1 MTANKK
7 IPEVTETLT
16 YKSIKQAPYAL
27 NQIIEHES
35 ELEEIANKIKILNP
49 RKVYFAGSGSS
60 FNAAEYGELLFHQF
74 VEIPAVAKT
83 SLDYV
88 HYTENIGLHT
98 VTVVISVSGSKGDA
112 TAIARKAKGMGSYVI
127 GITNTPD
134 SELVKISDNY
144 FIIPSGTTESFINTT
159 EYIAQLFAVAVLVKH
174 LHLNDNAAGN
184 KNENFRY
191 FNSELG
197 KLGDKINDSFNLESI
212 VKELAESEKDRCAF
226 VFSGKGPSKII
237 ADQTALKLR
246 ETAWKIMHSE
256 SIPVDEIPHGRLFSL
271 GNEKTLFI
279 FMVSG
284 RTAKEKVDRVTTLI
298 DKMGASTV
306 ALSDENYSFSEQIN
320 LPKTHEYLFPI
331 LAQPLAYLWV
341 CYMNKIRNLNI
352 DEPKNVAM
360 IDKFLKERD
369 K

>member
-1 MTANKK
+1 MTTNKK
-7 IPEVTETLT
+7 IPEVTKTVT
-16 YKSIKQAPYAL
+16 YKSIKQAPEAL
-27 NQIIEHES
+27 KEILEHES
-35 ELEEIANKIKILNP
+35 ELEEIANKIKILKP

-60 FNAAEYGELLFHQF
+60 FNAAEYGELLFHRF
-74 VEIPAVAKT
+74 VKIPAAAKT

-88 HYTENIGLHT
+88 HYTGGIGLDT
-98 VTVVISVSGSKGDA
+98 VTIVISVSGSKGDA
-112 TAIARKAKGMGSYVI
+112 TAITRKAKEGGSYVI
-127 GITNTPD
+127 GITNTHD
-134 SELVKISDNY
+134 SELVKISDNC

-159 EYIAQLFAVAVLVKH
+159 EYIVQLFAIAVLVKH
-174 LHLNDNAAGN
+174 LSYEND
-184 KNENFRY
+184 ENFRY

-197 KLGDKINDSFNLESI
+197 KLVDKINDSFNLESR
-212 VKELAESEKDRCAF
+212 VKELAESEKKRNTF
-226 VFSGKGPSKII
+226 VFSGKGPSKIV

-246 ETAWKIMHSE
+246 ETAWTIMHSE

-284 RTAKEKVDRVTTLI
+284 RTAKGKVERVTTLI
-298 DKMGASTV
+298 DKMGANIV
-306 ALSDENYSFSEQIN
+306 ALSDENYNFREQIN

-352 DEPKNVAM
+352 DKPKNVAM
-360 IDKFLKERD
+360 IDKFLKEREI
-369 K
+369 KL